1 MVVSAVD
8 DRIDR
13 HNHHYW
19 KLVVISYSVVD
30 VTCRWIN
37 CVVVDL
43 FSDRRTAII
52 GTARVRSI
60 LNNTRD
66 SRCPEIRTG
75 AIAML

>member
-1 MVVSAVD
+1 VGIETVVVSAVD

-19 KLVVISYSVVD
+19 KLVVISYFMVD

-43 FSDRRTAII
+43 FSDNRTAII
-52 GTARVRSI
+52 SAARVRANLNIGESI
-60 LNNTRD
+60 KKDN
-66 SRCPEIRTG
+66 
-75 AIAML
+75 